1 MTEALL
7 VGRLHLHDWNV
18 LQGLGSQ
25 HSIADLHDKDGNDDM
40 KKKINDEYCISVDGC
55 DRRYQS
61 IQGLHR
67 GLLSKVLKNLYILIK
82 RISRERDKNRKNSKN
97 MQLNRLKASCC

>member
-40 KKKINDEYCISVDGC
+40 KKKK
-55 DRRYQS
+55 Q
-61 IQGLHR
+61 
-67 GLLSKVLKNLYILIK
+67 
-82 RISRERDKNRKNSKN
+82 
-97 MQLNRLKASCC
+97 